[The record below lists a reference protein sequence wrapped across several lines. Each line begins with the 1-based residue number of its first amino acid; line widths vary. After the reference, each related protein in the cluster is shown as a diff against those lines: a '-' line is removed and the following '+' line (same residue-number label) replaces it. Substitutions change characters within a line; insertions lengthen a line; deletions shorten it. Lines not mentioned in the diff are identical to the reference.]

1 MWFAESGTGQKIPR
15 QAGLQTQ
22 GAQVC
27 KPTLLGLQP
36 TPGVCNLTM
45 PHQTN
50 LLFFVARSVD
60 PGERVCNQASGS
72 ASLQC
77 LTKHCNSQ

>member
-1 MWFAESGTGQKIPR
+1 VWFAESGAGKKIPR

-36 TPGVCNLTM
+36 MPGVCNLTM
-45 PHQTN
+45 PHQIN
-50 LLFFVARSVD
+50 LLFFVVRSAD
-60 PGERVCNQASGS
+60 PRERVCNQAFGF
-72 ASLQC
+72 ASLPC
-77 LTKHCNSQ
+77 LTKQCNSQ